1 VVRSSC
7 RRHDTADGRTDSMSN
22 GFVKLLKGAIKIGSP
37 IVHHPSYREA
47 TKISSVL
54 RSSE

>member
-1 VVRSSC
+1 MCHVRLVVEMPPM
-7 RRHDTADGRTDSMSN
+7 DGQTQCLMAWS
-22 GFVKLLKGAIKIGSP
+22 KLHGAIKMGSP